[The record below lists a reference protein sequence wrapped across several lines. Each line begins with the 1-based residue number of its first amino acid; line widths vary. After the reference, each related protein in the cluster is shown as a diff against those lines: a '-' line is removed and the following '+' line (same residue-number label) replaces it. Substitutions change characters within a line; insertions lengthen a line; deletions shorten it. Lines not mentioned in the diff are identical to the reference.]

1 MNKRIEKI
9 VEKVKIKG
17 NNLAVPRRD
26 QVRKAIEEN
35 AFDYM
40 IYQGYD
46 EVYDVKPVEMAATL
60 ENIADYWLRNGDMW
74 ASINNNCLDVTIKYG
89 YSYIDLFVDLKED
102 EEQSLNTVEYEEIEV
117 TYNEEKNGIE
127 VKFNNKLDQ
136 EVIDSL
142 KANGFRWHRAKK
154 VWYAKQTK
162 ERRGFI
168 NSLTL
173 SNKDNSSIENK
184 IKPFTIEEMKEANKV
199 VDMIV
204 EMDWELLNVEI
215 NEENNCIYGNVK
227 KSNGIIEKEGLY
239 APSDDLHEL
248 EGIYRCLK
256 GKIINNI
263 SLDDM
268 EYLTIA
274 STLCEENNVVNL
286 EDYKEKV
293 IEKVEEEKIE
303 MEMNFDDILESFE
316 NVEIK
321 NENRLNEEDLNFLED
336 LQEKF
341 NNVKAGFKKYIE
353 FYRENKLYN
362 LKEKEITISCDS
374 LEEYFIE
381 NIVFREC
388 KSFIS
393 DIYSY
398 FEKKYNLNLKRI
410 KVDED
415 YSLQFRE
422 KEAKQNLKWF
432 MKTLDYNLILDDIFN
447 QLEGVSFKERGIQ
460 EIKKNVIERTKG
472 WGKSNIDIKGKNL
485 NLKDYL
491 YFEKWGR
498 DYGEYKISYSNKT
511 YIENLLNLVMIYKY
525 NEIKSDIVDDIIMSL
540 QGWKDVTITRFD
552 FDELGDI
559 GIKFYKNGK
568 VQLIFDTGIS
578 ALKFA
583 KEYLN
588 YKEVV

>member
-1 MNKRIEKI
+1 MNKRIKKI

-102 EEQSLNTVEYEEIEV
+102 KEESLNTVESEEVEV

-127 VKFNNKLDQ
+127 VKFNTKPAQ
-136 EVIDSL
+136 EVINSL
-142 KANGFRWHRAKK
+142 KANGFRWHSIKK
-154 VWYAKQTK
+154 IWYAKQTK
-162 ERRGFI
+162 ERREFI
-168 NSLTL
+168 NSLTP
-173 SNKDNSSIENK
+173 SNKDNSSTENK
-184 IKPFTIEEMKEANKV
+184 IKPFTSEEMKEANKV

-227 KSNGIIEKEGLY
+227 KSNGVIEKEGLY

-248 EGIYRCLK
+248 DGVYRCLK
-256 GKIINNI
+256 GKIVNNV
-263 SLDDM
+263 SLDGM
-268 EYLTIA
+268 EDVAIA
-274 STLCEENNVVNL
+274 STLCEENNVINL
-286 EDYKEKV
+286 EDYKEEVK
-293 IEKVEEEKIE
+293 EEKIE

-316 NVEIK
+316 KVEIK
-321 NENRLNEEDLNFLED
+321 NENRLCEEDLNFLED

-341 NNVKAGFKKYIE
+341 NNAKAGFKKYIE
-353 FYRENKLYN
+353 FYRENKICN
-362 LKEKEITISCDS
+362 LEEKEIKISCDS
-374 LEEYFIE
+374 LEEYFVSKVVFIE
-381 NIVFREC
+381 G

-393 DIYSY
+393 KIYNY
-398 FEKKYNLNLKRI
+398 FEKKYNITLERI
-410 KVDED
+410 KINDD
-415 YSLQFRE
+415 YSLNFRE

-432 MKTLDYNLILDDIFN
+432 METLDYNLVLDDIFN
-447 QLEGVSFKERGIQ
+447 QLNGVSFKDREKEELKREFEYSKPVIKGNSINLKNSIYFNDISLKYNNNYEISYNSRGKFKTIF
-460 EIKKNVIERTKG
+460 KL
-472 WGKSNIDIKGKNL
+472 IDIINKND
-485 NLKDYL
+485 NKDL
-491 YFEKWGR
+491 CDNIIFEK
-498 DYGEYKISYSNKT
+498 
-511 YIENLLNLVMIYKY
+511 
-525 NEIKSDIVDDIIMSL
+525 NEVIGIHELKGDIIKSIQV
-540 QGWKDVTITRFD
+540 F
-552 FDELGDI
+552 
-559 GIKFYKNGK
+559 KNGSIK
-568 VQLIFDTGIS
+568 LTCDTGLN
-578 ALKFA
+578 ALNIA

-588 YKEVV
+588 YKEVA